1 MAKNFVQDGD
11 VLTLI
16 APAGGVTSG
25 VPAEV
30 GDLVVVP
37 LETAAAGDEFS
48 AKVGGVW
55 NLPAAA
61 GLAQG
66 VKCSVLDGEL
76 VAAATA
82 SSVPFGYIT
91 EATVGGFASALLVQ
105 Q

>member
-37 LETAAAGDEFS
+37 LETAAVGEEFS

-66 VKCSVLDGEL
+66 IKVSLKDGEL
-76 VAAATA
+76 VDAATA
-82 SSVPFGYIT
+82 DSVPFGYIT
-91 EATVGGFASALLVQ
+91 EETVAGFASALLVQ